1 MLFMVGIF
9 SAEAIQSFAFFNY
22 PFNTVVF
29 IVGGG
34 VCHSCPGFRLPSY
47 NACVV
52 ALQDTCRYR
61 CRYTT
66 CSSVVFLKKNLL
78 KECRL

>member
-22 PFNTVVF
+22 PFNIVVF

-47 NACVV
+47 NACVFGCT
-52 ALQDTCRYR
+52 ARYMQIQMQIHH
-61 CRYTT
+61 
-66 CSSVVFLKKNLL
+66 LL
-78 KECRL
+78 FCCISEKEFAQRV